1 MKTTGS
7 SFPSSVS
14 TGTNFIGIRAFFCAF
29 VFLIASLSGLR
40 AAEVIWSESLRD
52 GALPAGW
59 SAESVLFPTAAGGYA
74 RFTDIDSVLT
84 TPVFDGSAFLSFSLT
99 FAVAKFGPGVDGPI
113 TVEYSIDGG
122 MSWIPAG
129 VSPVPTTGT
138 TYLGAELFL
147 DQSSETMQI
156 RFTRPDSP
164 SEKRLRDV
172 VLVGFSGA
180 IPPPFGRLFLD
191 AATQTTLDLSV
202 SFEAAVSLDFGDYGF
217 AFSELATEGD
227 PLPGADLVLTVVLG
241 SGHPGASI
249 STSFADL
256 TVGTIYAVR
265 PFVFYEGDPILGEVT
280 LVRTASPFASL
291 TAEAPYE
298 EDFSAFESALTLP
311 DGWSVAGP
319 NISYFGPWGSTPSSG
334 LRGEAN
340 VLGFQLTATGN
351 SIDKILTLVND
362 TGASLESLHVSY
374 MGRAERLGLTGRL
387 PAYEVFVNGVEVPDL
402 AYSTDDGDGVAISAT
417 VGGLSVAP
425 GETFTIVWRA
435 LYPAGGGSARQ
446 IGLSDVSVERAEG
459 IFLSPVVITPESGTF
474 FEPLEVELSTP
485 DSGVA
490 IHFTL
495 DGTDPTEASPVYTA
509 PFFVAETTEVRAL
522 AFPLDPTGEETLASV
537 TSRTYVLPIDLPNL
551 AALAGAELGGL
562 YRITG
567 EVVLT
572 AAIVFRNQA
581 FVQDATAGV
590 LIDDFAGF
598 LAARDN
604 YDLGDGLTG
613 LVGTLGEFGN
623 MLQFVP
629 TGVLPSVTGVDLPL
643 VPIDLTLEQLY
654 ADFASFRSRL
664 VRLTDVSFDTADGLA
679 SFASGQVY
687 GITDPSGSG
696 FFRTSF
702 FTADTDYIGQPLPVG
717 SGSLVVIPNSRSDGD
732 FVTARFLADF
742 DFPEVLSAL
751 DLFLAQFGITGDDAD
766 PFVSLG
772 GDGLTNVQKWAF
784 GGHPLEGD
792 FANLP
797 FTGTIVDQDGFTYAT
812 LSVYLAVD
820 ATWDPVNTRFL
831 LDGATIDILQA
842 DSDLSVF
849 TSAEVFLL
857 SGEVS
862 WAPAEEIPGGNWV
875 RLQSALPLEDGP
887 VFFRTAVTVP

>member
-99 FAVAKFGPGVDGPI
+99 FAVAKFGSGVDGPI

-129 VSPVPTTGT
+129 VSPVPTDA

-172 VLVGFSGA
+172 VLTGLPDVL
-180 IPPPFGRLFLD
+180 PPVFGPVVLESV
-191 AATQTTLDLSV
+191 TTETLGVSV
-202 SFEAAVSLDFGDYGF
+202 SFDPGGAEDIGDYGF
-217 AFSELATEGD
+217 LVSEFAID
-227 PLPGADLVLTVVLG
+227 PIVTRIVVGSGNPGASFDALITDLSPGVVYLVQPFADYEDGTALGDLSVFRTLTLTPVLTV
-241 SGHPGASI
+241 
-249 STSFADL
+249 D
-256 TVGTIYAVR
+256 
-265 PFVFYEGDPILGEVT
+265 
-280 LVRTASPFASL
+280 
-291 TAEAPYE
+291 APYE
-298 EDFSAFESALTLP
+298 EDFGSFISEITLP
-311 DGWSVAGP
+311 AGWSVAGP
-319 NISYFGPWGSTPSSG
+319 NVSYFGAWGSGASSG
-334 LRGEAN
+334 LRGEAD
-340 VLGFQLTATGN
+340 VLGFQLTANGN
-351 SIDKILTLVND
+351 SIEKILTLENG
-362 TGASLESLHVSY
+362 TGSVLNSVTVSY
-374 MGRAERLGLTGRL
+374 IGRAERLDLTGRI

-402 AYSTDDGDGVAISAT
+402 AYSTEDGDGVAISAT

-459 IFLSPVVITPESGTF
+459 IFLSPVVIMPESGTF

-702 FTADTDYIGQPLPVG
+702 FSADTDYIGQPLPVG